1 MPELSFFAMSSSA
14 STGEKQKKEGNCL
27 AYPND
32 IFDVAIAAIRKEVK
46 AQHNNKD
53 DFIELKEGV
62 AVRRSEDSCIYR
74 FVCSD
79 TSDLH
84 RGLDCKLWINDMIY
98 DAEILQVK
106 KDKVYIKCTFLG
118 DTVEFTELT
127 FDLTFILLELIER
140 LTEMKKK
147 PGHVLKQLIF
157 SEPYKNRRSGVLSLG
172 QINAVKMALALVIT
186 FIWGPPGTGK
196 TRTIAEICRE
206 FYQGGLRVLVL
217 SQANKAV
224 DEMVL
229 KYKSLYND
237 WAVGEVVRYGY
248 AENEE
253 LKNEK
258 FLLSRELALLKCPE
272 FQQKKEEI
280 EKRLKDDKLS
290 DYERISLSEELNII
304 DRNLKFEEADIV
316 KQAII
321 VATTISKAVV
331 DPVIFKENKFDVVIV
346 DEVSM
351 VNIPQIFFAAGLVGS
366 KLICVG
372 DFKQLATIT
381 KSEDEFLKKD
391 IFNYCGIDVDLAK
404 GYPHEHMCMLNTGY
418 RCHPQI
424 TKVCSEHMYHGK
436 LKCHESVEKK
446 AKHITDLNPV
456 KGEPIVLADMNGLG
470 ALMTD
475 TRLGTHGI
483 NIASAFVSFAFAF
496 SNANLCEIGIITP
509 YKNQEHLYKMILK
522 DSGVSRKQLEAS
534 TVHKY
539 QGSEKDYIIFDAVD
553 MVPLKKPGRLL
564 SAQNNDTANRLV
576 NVAMTRAKGK
586 FVCVSDVNF
595 FMSYKD
601 ETLLLHKLIAENQN
615 SNKHIQKE
623 QIADALMNINTPH
636 MKFFYEEDAPRSLFE
651 DIKNAQNEVIVFM
664 PHGVSV
670 HTENNSELIEAI
682 HNKSFDNINLKIYH
696 TPGEITPEC
705 LGRFASENKYSKAPL
720 IIVDEKI
727 IWYGVELTK
736 CRRTAG
742 KKLVVRFKGKNTAKF
757 FKDKLIEN

>member
-1 MPELSFFAMSSSA
+1 MSSSVF
-14 STGEKQKKEGNCL
+14 GVKNKQKEGNYL
-27 AYPND
+27 VYPNIP
-32 IFDVAIAAIRKEVK
+32 IFDTAIEAIRKEVK

-62 AVRRSEDSCIYR
+62 AVRQSDDTCIYR

-79 TSDLH
+79 TSNLH
-84 RGLDCKLWINDMIY
+84 RGLDCKLWINDVIY

-106 KDKVYIKCTFLG
+106 KDMVFIKSNFAC
-118 DTVEFTELT
+118 DTVEFAELT

-140 LTEMKKK
+140 LTEMEKK

-196 TRTIAEICRE
+196 TRTIAEICKR
-206 FYQGGLRVLVL
+206 FYEEKLRVLIL
-217 SQANKAV
+217 SQSNKAV
-224 DEMVL
+224 DEILL

-237 WAVGEVVRYGY
+237 WAVGEVVRYGN
-248 AENEE
+248 AESEE
-253 LKNEK
+253 LKSEK
-258 FLLSRELALLKCPE
+258 FLLSRELALLECPE
-272 FQQKKEEI
+272 LQQRKEKI
-280 EKRLKDDKLS
+280 EKKLKDDRLS
-290 DYERISLSEELNII
+290 DDERIDLSEELDII
-304 DRNLKFEEADIV
+304 ERNLKFEETAIV
-316 KQAII
+316 KQAIV

-351 VNIPQIFFAAGLVGS
+351 VNIPQIFFSAGLADS

-372 DFKQLATIT
+372 DFKQLATIA

-391 IFNYCGIDVDLAK
+391 IFNYCSIDAALAK

-446 AKHITDLNPV
+446 VEHITDLNPV

-470 ALMTD
+470 ALVTD
-475 TRLGTHGI
+475 TSLGTHGI
-483 NIASAFVSFAFAF
+483 NIASAFVSFAFAV
-496 SNANLCEIGIITP
+496 SNADLCNSGIITP
-509 YKNQEHLYKMILK
+509 YRNQEHLYKMLLK
-522 DSGVSRKQLEAS
+522 DSGVSRIQLEAS

-553 MVPLKKPGRLL
+553 TVPLKKPGRLL

-576 NVAMTRAKGK
+576 NVALTRAKGK

-623 QIADALMNINTPH
+623 QIADALMNINTPY

-670 HTENNSELIEAI
+670 YTENNSELTEAI

-696 TPGEITPEC
+696 TPGELPPEG
-705 LGRFASENKYSKAPL
+705 LEIFASENKYSKAPL
-720 IIVDEKI
+720 IIIDEKI

-736 CRRTAG
+736 CRSTAG
-742 KKLVVRFKGKNTAKF
+742 KKLIVRFKGKNTAKF